1 MSDLTQLERKLHGYQ
16 VILWD
21 SPTLK
26 QTFEAVTDH
35 DDNDNAQN
43 EADEQE
49 QRPPLV
55 QVEQQPYGAK
65 TKTGS
70 EACGV
75 SKSSVYK
82 AYVDMCHC
90 EGRPTLFTR
99 AVVGKMVKRA
109 FPDVRTKRRGP
120 RGRVTQHYIGLRPI
134 ISCSTRHSPPFYQ
147 STSEVERNGSV
158 AIAIEPKPDTAAEPC
173 SSPSVSLLEPTQID
187 AACATAEHFDE
198 GIGSNH
204 RAAGHDEEE
213 VDGDDDQAPGL
224 SGSGVP
230 QAGAAVQFVSASRSS
245 HSHSFSTTPTSS
257 VDSTSSTT
265 IWAPF
270 LPSTLAAMGGLAPA
284 IRQPAPAQHIPLE
297 TLESLWDWRHE
308 APSDFETWP
317 PSVIDTT
324 TSSEPTTQANGSWPP
339 LPVKWAGV
347 ERGGCEMVEDLE
359 SLLAWS
365 DVTDDPGNVKE
376 N

>member
-1 MSDLTQLERKLHGYQ
+1 
-16 VILWD
+16 
-21 SPTLK
+21 
-26 QTFEAVTDH
+26 VTDH
-35 DDNDNAQN
+35 DDNANAQN
-43 EADEQE
+43 EADEQG
-49 QRPPLV
+49 QRPAGDV
-55 QVEQQPYGAK
+55 QEEQQPYGAK
-65 TKTGS
+65 TGS
-70 EACGV
+70 GPVRPEACGV

-90 EGRPTLFTR
+90 EGRSTLFTR

-134 ISCSTRHSPPFYQ
+134 INCSTRHSPAQPEDRH

-158 AIAIEPKPDTAAEPC
+158 AIARELTPETAAEPC
-173 SSPSVSLLEPTQID
+173 SSPVVSLLESTQRHID

-198 GIGSNH
+198 GIGSKH
-204 RAAGHDEEE
+204 RAGGHDEEE

-224 SGSGVP
+224 SGSGEWHSATIFHPSVP

-270 LPSTLAAMGGLAPA
+270 LPSTLAVMGGLAPA
-284 IRQPAPAQHIPLE
+284 IRQPAPVQHIPLE

-308 APSDFETWP
+308 APSDFEAWHPT
-317 PSVIDTT
+317 VIDIT
-324 TSSEPTTQANGSWPP
+324 TSSEPTTQANGTWPPP

-347 ERGGCEMVEDLE
+347 ERGGCEMEEDLE
-359 SLLAWS
+359 SLLAWAG
-365 DVTDDPGNVKE
+365 VMPPE
-376 N
+376 M